1 MGDVARRRA
10 GVSAMVH
17 SFFKTMTAAAL
28 IGLVVLHP
36 EPFDKIVSA
45 ALSTFRKAVTLA

>member
-1 MGDVARRRA
+1 MI
-10 GVSAMVH
+10 H
-17 SFFKTMTAAAL
+17 SLVKTMTAAAL

-36 EPFDKIVSA
+36 EPFDKLVTA